1 MARLKKSSESVS
13 YKRLSKRGPM
23 NSKTKE
29 LVALRKKLHRLA
41 ETADGEKE
49 TAAFIRSF
57 LESYDPDDVIS
68 GIGGHGLA
76 AVYRGKKDGPTV
88 LVRSELDALPIPE
101 TLSLD
106 YASEQDGRSHKCGHD
121 GHMSMVSGLAPLLH
135 GRPPERGA
143 VILMYQPAEETGQ
156 GARRVL
162 DDPKYSQLAP
172 DYVFAL
178 HNLPGFPMGQVVLV
192 DGTFASA
199 SQGLIVELKG
209 TTSHAAEPNRGRS
222 PALAAA
228 QLIQGLTAM
237 PQSCTAMHEA
247 ALVTVIHARVG
258 ERAFGTTPGEGV
270 VMATLRT
277 HTPGTM
283 DLLSGKCVGF
293 AKAVAEAYGLAC
305 SIGWTEAFPATI
317 NDPECVRLVETAAHA
332 RGIATLRHDVPF
344 GWSEDFGHFTDSAK
358 GALFGLGAGENHPA
372 LHNPDYD
379 FPDELIPIG
388 VGLFEGIL
396 RRLTGPA
403 D

>member
-1 MARLKKSSESVS
+1 MHSNTEL
-13 YKRLSKRGPM
+13 
-23 NSKTKE
+23 

-57 LESYDPDDVIS
+57 LEPYQPDQIIS

-76 AVYRGKKDGPTV
+76 AVYLGKKKGPTV
-88 LVRSELDALPIPE
+88 LVRCELDALPIPE

-106 YASEQDGRSHKCGHD
+106 YASEHDGKSHKCGHD
-121 GHMSMVSGLAPLLH
+121 GHMAVVSGLAPLLH
-135 GRPPERGA
+135 EGRPERGA
-143 VILMYQPAEETGQ
+143 VVLMYQPAEETGQ

-162 DDPKYSQLAP
+162 EDPKYSQLAP
-172 DYVFAL
+172 DFVFAL
-178 HNLPGFPMGQVVLV
+178 HNLPGFPMGQVVLM

-199 SQGLIVELKG
+199 STGLIVGLTG
-209 TTSHAAEPNRGRS
+209 ATSHAAEPNRGRS

-237 PQSCTAMHEA
+237 PQSCTALHEA

-277 HTPGTM
+277 HTPETM
-283 DLLSGKCVGF
+283 DVLSRRCVEF
-293 AKAVAEAYGLAC
+293 AKAVAATYDLTC
-305 SIGWTEAFPATI
+305 SIQWTEAFPATI
-317 NDPECVRLVETAAHA
+317 NDQECVQLVETAARA
-332 RGIATLRHDVPF
+332 RGMTTLRHDVPF
-344 GWSEDFGHFTDSAK
+344 GWSEDFGHFTASTR
-358 GALFGLGAGENHPA
+358 GALFGLGSGDGHPA
-372 LHNPDYD
+372 LHHPDYD
-379 FPDELIPIG
+379 FPDELIATG
-388 VGLFEGIL
+388 VELFGEIL